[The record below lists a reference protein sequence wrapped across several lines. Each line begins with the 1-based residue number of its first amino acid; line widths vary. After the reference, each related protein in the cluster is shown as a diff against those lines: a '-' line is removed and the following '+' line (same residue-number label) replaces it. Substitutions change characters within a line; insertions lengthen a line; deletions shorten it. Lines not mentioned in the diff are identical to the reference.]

1 MRGSDADG
9 VLASVPSR
17 KASSW
22 LSVAREERLGRLGST
37 TGLSV
42 GGGAIWICGGFLE
55 RAVLTGRVVILAVT
69 GRALGRDIGGS
80 CWMNGVISGGR
91 KGGWWWWGEGQEII
105 IKVQTMSAGTVHS
118 GSKAQ
123 KLIHNV
129 IYSIF
134 DNCEKRYRDVY
145 SMFFTD

>member
-42 GGGAIWICGGFLE
+42 GGGAIWICGGCLE
-55 RAVLTGRVVILAVT
+55 RAVLTGRVVMLAVT
-69 GRALGRDIGGS
+69 GRVLGRDIGGS
-80 CWMNGVISGGR
+80 CWMNGVISGR
-91 KGGWWWWGEGQEII
+91 GGGQEII
-105 IKVQTMSAGTVHS
+105 IKVQTMKAFMKTGTL
-118 GSKAQ
+118 KCDTKTQ
-123 KLIHNV
+123 KLILHHLLYRILV
-129 IYSIF
+129 
-134 DNCEKRYRDVY
+134 DCEKQLLQCFPETKV
-145 SMFFTD
+145 F